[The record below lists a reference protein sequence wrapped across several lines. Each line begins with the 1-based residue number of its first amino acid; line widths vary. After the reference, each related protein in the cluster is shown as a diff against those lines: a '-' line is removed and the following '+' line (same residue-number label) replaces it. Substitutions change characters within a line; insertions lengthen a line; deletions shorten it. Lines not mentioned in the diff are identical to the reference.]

1 MKRYIDSIMELSH
14 PEIQFVSL
22 GPGDPELITL
32 KGLKALQNASY
43 IYCPATLTPA
53 GTQTS
58 YAANTLLAL
67 GIAQEKIRTFA
78 LPMSKN
84 REAALKVYHNL
95 ANEIE
100 DSCYKHQQIAV
111 AAEGDAGFY
120 ASVQYLYELLKN
132 KGLPVKRIAGIPAF
146 IAAGPVAGI
155 HLAKQ
160 EERLLVVPGI
170 ITAEE
175 LAEKID
181 AGYVIVIMKLPLCA
195 EAVLQYLHSN
205 PDAEFHYFE
214 NISRTNEFYTSDP
227 AIIKEKKFPYFSL
240 MVIGRKQ

>member
-1 MKRYIDSIMELSH
+1 MEPSY
-14 PEIQFVSL
+14 PAIQFVSL

-67 GIAQEKIRTFA
+67 GIRQEKIRTFA

-84 REAALKVYHNL
+84 REAALQVYHEV
-95 ANEIE
+95 AAHIE
-100 DSCYKHQQIAV
+100 EDYREGQQIAV
-111 AAEGDAGFY
+111 AAEGDVGFY
-120 ASVQYLYELLKN
+120 ASVQYLYELLGN

-146 IAAGPVAGI
+146 IAAGPVAGL

-160 EERLLVVPGI
+160 EERLLVIPGLI
-170 ITAEE
+170 SAEE
-175 LAEKID
+175 LDEKLQS
-181 AGYVIVIMKLPLCA
+181 GYVLVIMKLPLCA
-195 EAVLQYLHSN
+195 EAVRQCIDSH
-205 PDAEFHYFE
+205 PEAAFHYFE
-214 NISRTNEFYTSDP
+214 NISRANEFYTSDP

-240 MVIGRKQ
+240 MVIRPKE